1 MKIQTILIFKH
12 QHKAA
17 KPIRYSITRQDTNPI
32 DYRMSLL
39 KRDDWVSKG
48 NCVMNPRSFYVMV
61 LKTIETLFNNVW
73 WIVFTLRLA
82 FGPSSDKLIHLNRL
96 EHFLDAAFLVE
107 IILTFFIGIPI
118 DEVSKQANQVLD
130 SKRSYNYNMKEIA
143 QKYLNS
149 TLIFDLL
156 SLYPKIFPWGSNLYF
171 LKAIRILH

>member
-1 MKIQTILIFKH
+1 M
-12 QHKAA
+12 
-17 KPIRYSITRQDTNPI
+17 D
-32 DYRMSLL
+32 
-39 KRDDWVSKG
+39 
-48 NCVMNPRSFYVMV
+48 PRSFYVIF
-61 LKTIETLFNNVW
+61 LEAIETLFNNVW

-82 FGPSSDKLIHLNRL
+82 FGVNSSNLIHLNRL

-130 SKRSYNYNMKEIA
+130 SKRSYNHNMKEIA

-156 SLYPKIFPWGSNLYF
+156 SLVPKLFPWASSLYF
-171 LKAIRILH
+171 LKVVRVIHQFKNARDINDVIDWLKNKYSTTTI